1 MLSRL
6 QEIFA
11 IKDVIINEDVCNA
24 RRTTRDDA
32 GNLCDVTVG
41 RFVVDNYIQ
50 INFVN
55 DFHVVF
61 LRNTLIK
68 VYNEKCGVGDVVR
81 ILRKYIENEYLRSI
95 YK

>member
-1 MLSRL
+1 MRWNIIDYYAFEYSVLSRL

-41 RFVVDNYIQ
+41 RFVVDNYI
-50 INFVN
+50 
-55 DFHVVF
+55 
-61 LRNTLIK
+61 
-68 VYNEKCGVGDVVR
+68 
-81 ILRKYIENEYLRSI
+81 
-95 YK
+95 